1 METSSRILAWKIP
14 RTEEPGGLQTMGS
27 QRIGY
32 DLATAH
38 ICTQTIF
45 MPELFN
51 SNKIIILR
59 EKKESFKDHPYL
71 GVEWVLIM

>member
-14 RTEEPGGLQTMGS
+14 RTEEPGGFQTMGS
-27 QRIGY
+27 QRIRH
-32 DLATAH
+32 DLATEH

-59 EKKESFKDHPYL
+59 EKKRVLKTIPIW
-71 GVEWVLIM
+71 EWNGS